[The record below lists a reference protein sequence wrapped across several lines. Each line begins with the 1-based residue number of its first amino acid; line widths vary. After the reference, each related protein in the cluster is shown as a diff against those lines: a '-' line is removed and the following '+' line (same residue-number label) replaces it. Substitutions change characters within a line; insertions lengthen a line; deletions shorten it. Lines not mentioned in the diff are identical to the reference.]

1 MHHCRRTWSPWRSPC
16 LACCPLTPS
25 CASLQNNVG
34 NLISK
39 LEKEFNVQLL
49 IRTKGMP
56 PQATPAGALLLRYA
70 DRLLTLGSDAV
81 AAAKDLQDITMGTMT
96 VAASQTTGVYLM
108 PTLIGQRGHLNAA
121 CLVLAAA
128 LVQADGCL
136 CVSASTRCLIRCTS
150 LMALSCDEAVRAD
163 TRCSCPWKWLC
174 TSCWACYLQK
184 SICPWNTAASNGLW
198 ACLARSGC
206 SLPSAAQHCCCD
218 SVLLD
223 PHALPLLHRGL
234 QSLAPAAPCLG
245 T

>member
-1 MHHCRRTWSPWRSPC
+1 M
-16 LACCPLTPS
+16 
-25 CASLQNNVG
+25 
-34 NLISK
+34 
-39 LEKEFNVQLL
+39 QLL

-128 LVQADGCL
+128 PVQADGCL
-136 CVSASTRCLIRCTS
+136 GVSASTRCLIRCTS

-163 TRCSCPWKWLC
+163 TRCSCPCKQLC

-206 SLPSAAQHCCCD
+206 SLPSAAQHCCLAGPSC
-218 SVLLD
+218 
-223 PHALPLLHRGL
+223 
-234 QSLAPAAPCLG
+234 LAPAAQRVAKPGACSALLGHIADANIVDVQCHITYVDLPLLQKGTSARTSRWPCNSRW
-245 T
+245 TTPHAAARP